1 MNFLKRIQSLPES
14 KKKIILWSTVII
26 IGFTLFILWVKNVQ
40 EKLKI
45 FQGEGLNLPSLKE
58 EFKGMPKIEMPEISE
73 DYNPPA
79 TSSQSETGPQN

>member
-58 EFKGMPKIEMPEISE
+58 EFKGMPKISE
-73 DYNPPA
+73 DYNLPA

>member
-1 MNFLKRIQSLPES
+1 MNFLRRIQSLPES
-14 KKKIILWSTVII
+14 RKKIILWSVII
-26 IGFTLFILWVKNVQ
+26 VIGLALFILWVKNAQ

-45 FQGEGLNLPSLKE
+45 LQGGGLKLPSLKE
-58 EFKGMPKIEMPEISE
+58 ELKGMPKIEMPEISE